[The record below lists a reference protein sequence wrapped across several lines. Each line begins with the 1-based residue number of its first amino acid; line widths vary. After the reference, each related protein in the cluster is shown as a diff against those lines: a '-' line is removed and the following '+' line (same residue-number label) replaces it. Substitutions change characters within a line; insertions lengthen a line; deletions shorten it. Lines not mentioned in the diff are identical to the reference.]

1 MAERNLQKEIDD
13 LKANF
18 AQLQKDWEKMA
29 STGESM
35 ASDVLSTAKK
45 KLDEE
50 AQKIMDSL
58 QKAAD
63 GVQDQGKKMLGQ
75 VERQV
80 EEKPVAS
87 LMTTLGVGFIIG
99 WLVSKK

>member
-35 ASDVLSTAKK
+35 AGDVLSTAKK
-45 KLDEE
+45 RFDEE
-50 AQKIMDSL
+50 AQKLMDNL
-58 QKAAD
+58 QKAAENI
-63 GVQDQGKKMLGQ
+63 QDHGKKMYSQ

-80 EEKPVAS
+80 EEKPIAS